1 MKTLTLLT
9 LVAATL
15 AAVAW
20 SQPPRNDGRGGRPGP
35 PPPPPADPIVDLFD
49 TDGNGEI
56 SKRELANAVAV
67 LKKLDR
73 DGDGQLTR
81 DELPRPPRPE
91 DGDRRGPG
99 PNDRPATR
107 GNEEP
112 RGNGEPRGRRDQD
125 AANATPGTVL
135 FSGGY
140 ETDRRD
146 NGRPVAL
153 IAAALGVKTEVFRDA
168 FSRVTPA
175 RGGEPSQAQVQA
187 NKRAL
192 LNTLGKYGITNDRL
206 DTVSN
211 YYRYRPGTDDL
222 WRHTPATAKAII
234 KDGKVTGFN
243 ITNPGAGYMT
253 APTVTVAG
261 HTDIKVKATIGFS
274 KDVRKNGR
282 LTSLAIVK

>member
-1 MKTLTLLT
+1 MKTLTLLMFA
-9 LVAATL
+9 AATF

-20 SQPPRNDGRGGRPGP
+20 SQPPRNSDRGRQPGP
-35 PPPPPADPIVDLFD
+35 PPPPPADPIVELFD
-49 TDGNGEI
+49 MDGDGVI
-56 SKRELANAVAV
+56 SKREIANAVAV

-73 DGDGQLTR
+73 DNDGELTR
-81 DELPRPPRPE
+81 EELPRPPRPE
-91 DGDRRGPG
+91 DRDRRGPG
-99 PNDRPATR
+99 PNDRPA
-107 GNEEP
+107 P
-112 RGNGEPRGRRDQD
+112 RGNNGRRDQQSAS
-125 AANATPGTVL
+125 AAPGTVL

-187 NKRAL
+187 NKQAL

-211 YYRYRPGTDDL
+211 YYRYRPGSGDL

-234 KDGKVTGFN
+234 KNGKVTGVT

-261 HTDIKVKATIGFS
+261 HPDVKLKATIDFD

-282 LTSLAIVK
+282 LTLLTLVK